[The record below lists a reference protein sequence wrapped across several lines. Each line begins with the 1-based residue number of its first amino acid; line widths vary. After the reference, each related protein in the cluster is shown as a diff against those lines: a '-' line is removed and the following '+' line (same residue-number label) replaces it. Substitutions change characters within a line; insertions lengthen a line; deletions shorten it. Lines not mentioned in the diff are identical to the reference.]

1 MEKEIQDA
9 LDALTVRIDAQ
20 AETIAEQQEKIAAQD
35 KLIAAQDKQIETQ
48 NSLIQNVKNSGSKE
62 DAAPE
67 KKAERAVLPTKTF
80 KVDKK
85 EYRFTAP
92 TFHLPGDAAPMTAE
106 AALENKEVLKGLV
119 EAKAGIIEEVL

>member
-20 AETIAEQQEKIAAQD
+20 AE
-35 KLIAAQDKQIETQ
+35 
-48 NSLIQNVKNSGSKE
+48 
-62 DAAPE
+62 
-67 KKAERAVLPTKTF
+67 TF